1 MAVSLQHLLVFVAD
15 ADRVAAFYARALGLT
30 AAPSA
35 VTGLVHLHAAG
46 QAVLALHPVPA
57 EVIGEIAV
65 PPVRREDAAL
75 KPCFQVDDLDASR
88 AAVVVA
94 GGLAAEAWAW
104 NGRRFCDCAD
114 VEGNVFQIVA
124 AAPT

>member
-57 EVIGEIAV
+57 PGMHWA
-65 PPVRREDAAL
+65 RATL
-75 KPCFQVDDLDASR
+75 R
-88 AAVVVA
+88 AAHRQQPP
-94 GGLAAEAWAW
+94 AAEAWAG
-104 NGRRFCDCAD
+104 NGRRCCDCAD